1 MRTRSHSH
9 AAFGNAIREIR
20 KRHGI
25 SQTALAEECR
35 LDRTYISGIERGQR
49 NPSLTNILK
58 IAAALSTRPSDL
70 FARAEELQDTEQQ
83 PSKHPNAGPPRT
95 AVPIVSCA
103 RNEPHGSRCSYVKLF
118 SLFAYIVVNR

>member
-1 MRTRSHSH
+1 MRTRSPAH

-25 SQTALAEECR
+25 SQAALAEECS

-58 IAAALSTRPSDL
+58 IAAALSTRLSDL
-70 FARAEELQDTEQQ
+70 FARAEGLQDAERQ
-83 PSKHPNAGPPRT
+83 PQ
-95 AVPIVSCA
+95 
-103 RNEPHGSRCSYVKLF
+103 
-118 SLFAYIVVNR
+118 